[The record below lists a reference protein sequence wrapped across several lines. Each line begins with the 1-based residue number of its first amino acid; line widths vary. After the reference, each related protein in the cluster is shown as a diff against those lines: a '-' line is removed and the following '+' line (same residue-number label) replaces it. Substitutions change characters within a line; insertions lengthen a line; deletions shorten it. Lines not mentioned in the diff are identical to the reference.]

1 VKEEVQVGEEE
12 EEEEKERE
20 DLTSINRPLLPY
32 YSCKTQHIL
41 TTYCNVGRDSSVCTA
56 ARYGL
61 GGPGIE
67 SRWRRG
73 FPHPPAPCTMGTGS
87 FTGIKRPGLGVN
99 HTHTI

>member
-61 GGPGIE
+61 GGPGSNPGGGE
-67 SRWRRG
+67 VFRTLQ
-73 FPHPPAPCTMGTGS
+73 PPVQWVLDPLQG
-87 FTGIKRPGLGVN
+87 
-99 HTHTI
+99 